1 MGFRTIAKIA
11 LPVMLLGVAGVTLTA
26 YFPGRGKEHEAE
38 QVSLGSIAGVI
49 EESGD
54 IDSNEEYTYYSGVS
68 APISYIAIEKGDEVE
83 RGERLLEYDV
93 EDFERKLSVASLTR
107 EQSENNSKGQISQS
121 NTWQAKYN
129 QAVEDDNTYAV
140 LYWWEREVGDNIS
153 EDQYGD
159 NWSVQNRTRELNQCI
174 AEKNEEIAR
183 KQTSLLDDDLDEDD
197 YEDISREISHLREDI
212 AAAQTELAG
221 LPVMQL
227 DPTENQMQNDV
238 SNVMEDITRNWN
250 ETKTNKAKYE
260 ANVLNSSQKEALLDQ
275 VEIAKENESFAEI
288 DLEKALQGITAD
300 FNGIVTECS
309 VKAGSVV
316 NRGTPLFTIVS
327 RDDMKVTVMISKY
340 DIGSIKVG
348 QRAEI
353 DVAGTR
359 YVGAVSRINQ
369 IATTDSSDKSKV
381 AVDVKIDGGKGLILG
396 LEADVTIY
404 TDEKTG
410 VMLIPYNAF
419 YSDDDGEYCYIINNE
434 GVIEKKY
441 FTAGIVD
448 SSYVEVL
455 DGLSLGMTVITDA
468 ITDDQI
474 GEKAFEAVH

>member
-1 MGFRTIAKIA
+1 
-11 LPVMLLGVAGVTLTA
+11 
-26 YFPGRGKEHEAE
+26 
-38 QVSLGSIAGVI
+38 
-49 EESGD
+49 
-54 IDSNEEYTYYSGVS
+54 
-68 APISYIAIEKGDEVE
+68 
-83 RGERLLEYDV
+83 
-93 EDFERKLSVASLTR
+93 
-107 EQSENNSKGQISQS
+107 
-121 NTWQAKYN
+121 
-129 QAVEDDNTYAV
+129 
-140 LYWWEREVGDNIS
+140 
-153 EDQYGD
+153 
-159 NWSVQNRTRELNQCI
+159 
-174 AEKNEEIAR
+174 
-183 KQTSLLDDDLDEDD
+183 
-197 YEDISREISHLREDI
+197 
-212 AAAQTELAG
+212 
-221 LPVMQL
+221 
-227 DPTENQMQNDV
+227 
-238 SNVMEDITRNWN
+238 
-250 ETKTNKAKYE
+250 
-260 ANVLNSSQKEALLDQ
+260 
-275 VEIAKENESFAEI
+275 
-288 DLEKALQGITAD
+288 
-300 FNGIVTECS
+300 
-309 VKAGSVV
+309 
-316 NRGTPLFTIVS
+316 
-327 RDDMKVTVMISKY
+327 MISKY

-359 YVGAVSRINQ
+359 YVGAVSKINQ

-434 GVIEKKY
+434 GVIEKKC